1 MYLKRKLH
9 QSENRLL
16 LIKLSRKLYK
26 DGERLDENMIKKIS
40 DKIPFLKSDE
50 YSKIHMS
57 ILKDELSNILLEQ
70 NIGPKFKADDKANE
84 YIRLINDPSV
94 RPAMKKQYKN
104 LLIKYILRQN
114 LYPNIPEQIIKQM
127 VDTGI
132 PLENYLETFKKL
144 LEEKG
149 SKKKIKKS
157 KNKNKKKKKKTI
169 KK

>member
-1 MYLKRKLH
+1 
-9 QSENRLL
+9 
-16 LIKLSRKLYK
+16 
-26 DGERLDENMIKKIS
+26 
-40 DKIPFLKSDE
+40 
-50 YSKIHMS
+50 
-57 ILKDELSNILLEQ
+57 SNILLEQ
-70 NIGPKFKADDKANE
+70 NIGPKFKVDDKANE
-84 YIRLINDPSV
+84 YIRFINDSTV

-104 LLIKYILRQN
+104 LLIKHILKNN

-149 SKKKIKKS
+149 SKKKLKKS
-157 KNKNKKKKKKTI
+157 KNKKKKNNKKTI